1 MMRSRPD
8 VLVLGGGGVLGEAW
22 MMGVLA
28 GIEDATGFDL
38 RDCDYYVGTSAGA
51 IVAAHLVAGQS
62 PRRPS
67 SFDGEEDAGD
77 RSNGARPVDGLAAA
91 GLAAARRAG
100 AWAMAA
106 AATFAPMALG
116 LAAPGGA
123 VARALL
129 LGRLP
134 RPTAT
139 LGDLRRNIERLEPRF
154 DGRLRVIAVD
164 RGNGRRVVFGSPGA
178 PRAAVSEA
186 VAASCTVP
194 WLFAPVTIGGREYV
208 DGGVWSPTNLDAAPG
223 GRDTHVLCLNPTA
236 NVPGATGVLAVV
248 RGVSRTAVSL
258 ESLALRRRGAAV
270 RMLAPSQECAEIMG
284 TNYMDREPR
293 GRVLSAGY
301 RQGLAF
307 VTVSARV
314 TPKPPQ
320 LSLPRPRP

>member
-22 MMGVLA
+22 MMGVLS

-38 RDCDYYVGTSAGA
+38 RDCDHYVGTSAGA

-67 SFDGEEDAGD
+67 SFEGDEEPSAG
-77 RSNGARPVDGLAAA
+77 SGGARPVDGLAAA

-106 AATFAPMALG
+106 AATFAPLALG

-123 VARALL
+123 IARAVLL
-129 LGRLP
+129 RRLP
-134 RPTAT
+134 RPNQT
-139 LGDLRRNIERLEPRF
+139 LSDLHRNIERLAPRF
-154 DGRLRVIAVD
+154 DGRLRVAAVD
-164 RGNGRRVVFGSPGA
+164 RRNGRRVVFGSPGS
-178 PRAAVSEA
+178 PRASVPAA

-208 DGGVWSPTNLDAAPG
+208 DGGVWSPTNLDAAPA

-236 NVPGATGVLAVV
+236 SIQGSNNLMTVV
-248 RGVSRTAVSL
+248 RGVSRTAVSV
-258 ESLALRRRGAAV
+258 EALALRRRGAAV
-270 RMLAPSQECAEIMG
+270 QMLAPSLECAEAMG
-284 TNYMDREPR
+284 ANFMDREPR
-293 GRVLSAGY
+293 GRVLAAGY
-301 RQGLAF
+301 RQGLRF
-307 VTVSARV
+307 VTESARV
-314 TPKPPQ
+314 T
-320 LSLPRPRP
+320 S